1 MIIVEMHTTFILF
14 YKMDFYCTLLTFKQS
29 RNQGKIGTSLDSTF
43 TGKETDCET
52 GFSYFGARYYDPT
65 LLTSWTAVDP
75 MSDDCPNMS
84 PYHYCHWNPIRL
96 TDLTGMCDDEWQVA
110 SNGVVTRISNKGGEH
125 IQTVSYE
132 SSGETKTYSGKQYH
146 KIFSD
151 LREENWH
158 RTNWGGNCW
167 YSNTDGVDKSSLTSH
182 KKALVNVFY
191 DMAKNTD
198 IEWALYA
205 YGSNMVLGHLQK
217 YNGPYSGENHAPAL
231 YDLGCHNRETKGTM
245 IHSHPN
251 TPDENEMTI
260 SIGWNNDINKRSGDS
275 KLRRDYP
282 NMAYHV
288 FMKKSNHLVTIP
300 MRGMPSKRNSTS
312 KELLYKLFNLK

>member
-1 MIIVEMHTTFILF
+1 M
-14 YKMDFYCTLLTFKQS
+14 
-29 RNQGKIGTSLDSTF
+29 RPAF

-52 GFSYFGARYYDPT
+52 RFSYFGARYYDPT

-75 MSDDCPNMS
+75 MSDDYPNIS
-84 PYHYCHWNPIRL
+84 PYHYCHWNPMRL
-96 TDLTGMCDDEWQVA
+96 TDPTGMCDDEWRVA
-110 SNGVVTRISNKGGEH
+110 SNGDVTRISNKGGEH
-125 IQTVSYE
+125 IQMVSYE

-151 LREENWH
+151 LRKGNWH
-158 RTNWGGNCW
+158 RTDWGGNCW
-167 YSNTDGVDKSSLTSH
+167 YSNTDGVDKSSLTSY

-205 YGSNMVLGHLQK
+205 YGSSMSLGHLEK
-217 YNGPYSGENHAPAL
+217 YNGAYSGENHAPSL
-231 YDLGCHNRETKGTM
+231 YDLGCHNRTAEGIM

-251 TPDENEMTI
+251 TPIENELTF
-260 SIGWNNDINKRSGDS
+260 SIGWIDNRPLSGDS
-275 KLRRDYP
+275 QLRRQYP
-282 NMAYHV
+282 NMAYYV

-300 MRGMPSKRNSTS
+300 MQGKPSRKNIGGRKSLHT
-312 KELLYKLFNLK
+312 LFNLK